1 MIVVDTHVFLW
12 WRDENRR
19 LSRHAARAI
28 ETAGRVVVPTVCC
41 YELATL
47 ERRRRIRLDRG
58 VNAWLRAAL
67 AVQGVEPYPLTT
79 EIAIGAGSLP
89 DSFPGDPVDR
99 IVYATAAVLRSKLV
113 TRDQRITDHDPKRV
127 IW

>member
-1 MIVVDTHVFLW
+1 MIVIDTHAFLW
-12 WRDENRR
+12 WRDENRS
-19 LSRHAARAI
+19 LSRPAARAI
-28 ETAGRVVVPTVCC
+28 GTAGRVVVPTVCC

-58 VNAWLRAAL
+58 VNAWMRAAL
-67 AVQGVEPYPLTT
+67 AVPGVEPYPLTA
-79 EIAIGAGSLP
+79 EIAIEAGRLP

-99 IVYATAAVLRSKLV
+99 IVYATAAALGSKLV
-113 TRDQRITDHDPKRV
+113 TRDRSITDHDPARV